1 MSPLRV
7 LFVHDVLGDLGGAEA
22 NVRASARG
30 LRERG
35 AEVAFL
41 HGPGTGIGEDAFR
54 SIFSTRFSWTE
65 GVGLAW
71 DAARTWGPTVI
82 YIHKLM
88 DVALLKRIAASGLPV
103 AHMVHDH
110 HLFCPRGYRYF
121 PWNRQPCTKR
131 AGYGCALTC
140 AVQRARGGRLPVRLV
155 WPGATLR
162 ALEIHR
168 HFACHVVATRYM
180 RDELL
185 LNGFAAQQI
194 EILAPAARPAP
205 KEFVPALDQARVVF
219 AGQLIR
225 GKGCDVL
232 LRALAR
238 LVCPDWHCT
247 IIGDGDQRSTL
258 EAQVVELG
266 FQDRITFTGW
276 IPQERLFS
284 EYLHARVGVVPSMW
298 PEPMGG
304 IGIEFQQHGLPVVAF
319 DAGGIRDWLHD
330 GEDGLLV
337 PYADEAGLALALD
350 RVLTDRALAERLG
363 TAGRAGAALRNGHD
377 AYLARLEGLLTKI
390 AAP

>member
-1 MSPLRV
+1 MNPRRV

-22 NVRASARG
+22 NVRTSARG

-35 AEVAFL
+35 VEVAFL
-41 HGPGTGIGEDAFR
+41 HGPGTGVGEEAFQ
-54 SIFSTRFSWTE
+54 SIFSERFPW
-65 GVGLAW
+65 GDGAAKAW
-71 DAARTWGPTVI
+71 EAAKAWGPTVV

-88 DVALLKRIAASGLPV
+88 EVDLLERIAASGLPV

-140 AVQRARGGRLPVRLV
+140 AVQRARGGLFPVRLV

-168 HFACHVVATRYM
+168 GFARHVVATRYM

-185 LNGFAAQQI
+185 LNGFEASRI
-194 EILAPAARPAP
+194 DILPPAARPAP
-205 KEFVPALDQARVVF
+205 EDFVPALDQPQVVF

-238 LVCPDWHCT
+238 LRCPDWICT
-247 IIGDGDQRSTL
+247 VIGDGDQRSAL
-258 EAQVVELG
+258 EAQVTQLG
-266 FQDRITFTGW
+266 LQGRVTFTGW
-276 IPQERLFS
+276 IPQDRLFA
-284 EYLHARVGVVPSMW
+284 EYGHARVGVVPSMW

-337 PYADEAGLALALD
+337 PYGDEAGLAVALD
-350 RVLTDRALAERLG
+350 RLLADRLLAMRLG
-363 TAGRAGAALRNGHD
+363 TAGRAGAALRHGHAD
-377 AYLARLEGLLTKI
+377 YLARLEGLLTGI